1 MARFSP
7 DLVVSVHAHLNHGF
21 RDIICNNEL
30 LPLRQNF
37 TSTVES
43 FLMVGDIVVIG
54 LIQQWM
60 SFGYLLKIQ
69 RKLQLAEVC
78 HL

>member
-30 LPLRQNF
+30 LPF
-37 TSTVES
+37 TPKFYIYCGELSD
-43 FLMVGDIVVIG
+43 GRGIVVIG

-60 SFGYLLKIQ
+60 SFGYLL
-69 RKLQLAEVC
+69 RFSESC
-78 HL
+78 S